1 MGALVFKECW
11 AHRVLGGS
19 KTWEIRGCATR
30 KRGRILVV
38 VGRFVVGPVCIVDC
52 FRISRAEFDRNR
64 ERHQAPAT
72 LYERYKQP
80 HAYALAS
87 PVRRSAPLRITRRK
101 GQVTWVLV

>member
-1 MGALVFKECW
+1 M
-11 AHRVLGGS
+11 RVVRTEGQVLSS
-19 KTWEIRGCATR
+19 KLPFPVQPSPSAICL
-30 KRGRILVV
+30 KRTL
-38 VGRFVVGPVCIVDC
+38 FFC
-52 FRISRAEFDRNR
+52 AEFDRNR

>member
-19 KTWEIRGCATR
+19 KTWEIRQGLR
-30 KRGRILVV
+30 H
-38 VGRFVVGPVCIVDC
+38 P
-52 FRISRAEFDRNR
+52 
-64 ERHQAPAT
+64 ERHQAPAA